1 MRLPIPHLKY
11 TLLKAGRVYKISPAT
26 PAKKIEQN
34 RGALT
39 DSPPETSFFKGW
51 RRVQDFSGYFD
62 LAVAGQILH
71 KPQAVRRSCEIPWSS
86 VP

>member
-39 DSPPETSFFKGW
+39 DSPSETTPFKSW
-51 RRVQDFSGYFD
+51 RVQDFSGYFD
-62 LAVAGQILH
+62 LAVAGQILD